1 MFDPA
6 IVQAYVE
13 KRVPG
18 ACLVEDMGLEL
29 YFQLP
34 SDEIRTGN
42 FTKLFNDLD
51 TDLSK
56 LGISSYGIADTTL
69 EEVFL
74 KVADATG
81 VDEDLNFELKRQQ
94 VDSLTDGKG
103 VYMTQLTTN
112 SAL

>member
-1 MFDPA
+1 MPRSRADINPFVLLFVSGVFDPA
-6 IVQAYVE
+6 MVEAYVV

-51 TDLSK
+51 ADLSK
-56 LGISSYGIADTTL
+56 LGVSSYGIADTTL
-69 EEVFL
+69 EEVSIIYNDFL
-74 KVADATG
+74 PT
-81 VDEDLNFELKRQQ
+81 
-94 VDSLTDGKG
+94 
-103 VYMTQLTTN
+103 
-112 SAL
+112 